1 MSEIRFRSDIKV
13 TLGAHCGSDS
23 YTSRA
28 AWVVPPDKEDK
39 RDDRVGQERLIRS
52 CLPVHHN
59 TPFEHGLMSVYL
71 EAPGV
76 VWWQLTRQRFM
87 SLDSED
93 FSFSIE
99 SGRYRVLDA
108 EFYRPPPE
116 RPTREPDGFK
126 PMRPELVLGPQSQLH
141 DMHERF
147 TDAAENCWRN
157 YQAMV
162 DAGTARE
169 LARLVLPNWM
179 LYCDGYCSAKPLT
192 WLQFF
197 QKRVKVADNKIATF
211 PQWEI
216 EDFAKQC
223 EVMFAELWPE
233 VYRAFLAN
241 GRVAP

>member
-1 MSEIRFRSDIKV
+1 MEPRFRSDIKV
-13 TLGAHCGSDS
+13 ILGEHCGSDS

-39 RDDRVGQERLIRS
+39 RDDRVGQERLINS
-52 CLPVHHN
+52 CLRVHHN

-76 VWWQLTRQRFM
+76 LWWQLTRQRFM

-93 FSFSIE
+93 FSFSLE
-99 SGRYRVLDA
+99 SGRYRVLEP
-108 EFYRPPPE
+108 EFYLPPPE
-116 RPTREPDGFK
+116 RPIREPGGFK
-126 PMRPELVLGPQSQLH
+126 AMKPVFAPVEEEYHLAYTEHRQKLAIFS
-141 DMHERF
+141 
-147 TDAAENCWRN
+147 WRM
-157 YQAMV
+157 YQEAIAQGV
-162 DAGTARE
+162 ARE
-169 LARLVLPNWM
+169 SARDLLPNWM

-197 QKRVKVADNKIATF
+197 QKRNKAPETTVATY

-216 EDFAKQC
+216 QEFCRQC
-223 EVMFAELWPE
+223 EVFFQQLFPVMYQSF
-233 VYRAFLAN
+233 VNN